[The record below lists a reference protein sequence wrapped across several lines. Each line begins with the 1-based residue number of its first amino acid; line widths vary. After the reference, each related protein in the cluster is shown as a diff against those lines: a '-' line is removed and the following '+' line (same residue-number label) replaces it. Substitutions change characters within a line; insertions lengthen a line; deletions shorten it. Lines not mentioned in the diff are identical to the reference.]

1 MAAQRRWG
9 WASLRLTQRL
19 RAELWGSCAV
29 REDAAGANKHVLRS
43 DSGAGRAR
51 DRRRCGRGRGRRRG
65 RERGVGGGGGAGCW
79 VLVLGGDLRREG
91 AAATAA
97 RSNASGERSERPRST
112 AQGRRNQQ
120 PARAKRVEAGEARSM
135 AQLVCVL
142 RLRVRES
149 SGRRRPRLVAPHDH
163 QSQWATTTQPPPPQA
178 PLHTLHA
185 LCQRLSDSFG
195 ESLHGNCSHTP
206 PACAA
211 ARPSRVLWCLV
222 PHLLP
227 DHVRCTLGNCR
238 CPRAGFTDTSSYL
251 IHPTPSARAPIRP
264 LGTLHHSRQ
273 SMSRGGKLAP
283 EVNR

>member
-1 MAAQRRWG
+1 M
-9 WASLRLTQRL
+9 RLTQRL

-163 QSQWATTTQPPPPQA
+163 QSQWATTTQPPPP
-178 PLHTLHA
+178 PK
-185 LCQRLSDSFG
+185 
-195 ESLHGNCSHTP
+195 P
-206 PACAA
+206 P
-211 ARPSRVLWCLV
+211 ST
-222 PHLLP
+222 
-227 DHVRCTLGNCR
+227 RC
-238 CPRAGFTDTSSYL
+238 
-251 IHPTPSARAPIRP
+251 TPSANVFLTALASLCTGTAHTPRPPAQLPVRLVSCGASSPICFP
-264 LGTLHHSRQ
+264 ITCAVH
-273 SMSRGGKLAP
+273 
-283 EVNR
+283 